1 MLSLDALHYR
11 QGTRELLAGI
21 DLQVAAGEVVALL
34 GPNGAGKSTLL
45 RCINQSAGPYR
56 GRVTLD
62 GRDAAAMGRREL
74 ARRVA
79 WVPQQGGSSMALR
92 VIDMVLLG
100 RAPHRRPGSG
110 RRDMQIVFDIIER
123 LQLQHLATRTVD
135 QLSGGERQRVMLAR
149 AIAQESS
156 LMLLDEPTSDLDL
169 RHQLQTMAVVRE
181 TARERG
187 TAALVAIHDLALA
200 ARLADRLVLLA
211 DGRIHADGAWQ
222 QVLCADN
229 LRAVYGVEA
238 IVGSDDG
245 LPYVIAVAAR
255 KDALS

>member
-1 MLSLDALHYR
+1 MLGLDSLHFHHGA
-11 QGTRELLAGI
+11 RELLAGI
-21 DLQVAAGEVVALL
+21 DLKVAAGEVVALL

-45 RCINQSAGPYR
+45 RCINQTAGPYR
-56 GRVTLD
+56 GQVTLH
-62 GRDAAAMGRREL
+62 GRDAATLGRREL
-74 ARRVA
+74 ARLVS

-92 VIDMVLLG
+92 VVDMVLLG
-100 RAPHRRPGSG
+100 RSPHRRPGSG
-110 RRDMQIVFDIIER
+110 HRDMQIVSDIIDR
-123 LQLQHLATRTVD
+123 LQLQDLATRAVD

-169 RHQLQTMAVVRE
+169 RHQLEAMAVVRA

-200 ARLADRLVLLA
+200 ARLADRLVLLSN
-211 DGRIHADGAWQ
+211 GRLHAEGPWQ
-222 QVLCADN
+222 QVLTADN
-229 LRAVYGVEA
+229 LRAVYGVDA

-245 LPYVIAVAAR
+245 MPYVIPVAGR
-255 KDALS
+255 R